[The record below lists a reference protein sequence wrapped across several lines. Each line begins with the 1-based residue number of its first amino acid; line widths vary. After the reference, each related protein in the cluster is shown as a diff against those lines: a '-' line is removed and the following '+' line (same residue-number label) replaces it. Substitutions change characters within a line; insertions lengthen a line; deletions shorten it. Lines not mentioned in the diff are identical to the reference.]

1 MYSRTQNDSTK
12 QKISQK
18 MKQVHAQRSPEE
30 KVQIAKKQSDSM
42 KRIWANIPQHISM
55 DDYLNVNDE

>member
-1 MYSRTQNDSTK
+1 
-12 QKISQK
+12 
-18 MKQVHAQRSPEE
+18 MKQIHAQRSPEE
-30 KVQIAKKQSDSM
+30 KAQIAKKQSDSM

>member
-30 KVQIAKKQSDSM
+30 KAQIAKKQSDSM

-55 DDYLNVNDE
+55 DDHLNVNDE